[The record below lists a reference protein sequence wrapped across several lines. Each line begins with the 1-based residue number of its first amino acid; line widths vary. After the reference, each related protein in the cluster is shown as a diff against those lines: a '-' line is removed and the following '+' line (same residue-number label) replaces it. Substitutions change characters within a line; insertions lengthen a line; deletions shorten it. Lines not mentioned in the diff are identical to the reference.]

1 MKLLV
6 SESALGNLPSNKLK
20 VLNKIVATNFSH
32 RIMTISWNKTSANKL
47 FQSGGTKG
55 GKKRSRDT
63 GKVIGSMA
71 TSDTLHLVWRGRLP
85 KIEKHWQG
93 IGESRTVSEDIVR
106 ELPVIDP
113 DQLPMV
119 EVITR
124 DAIWATRTTDA
135 MVLPAIEESSEG
147 ESDAEIAEEKKKCNK
162 KKAKKECRSRTL
174 TRTPT
179 NEKQVPLTRYALH
192 PTVTRGI
199 LNTLKAGWV
208 VNYTPE
214 AGVSTMACVKEGLFS
229 VNVVKNEAHEKAIN
243 EYLLATIKKAFMTS
257 GNPLHKASFKKRMTA
272 VKEISEDS
280 SSSAS
285 DSNPPDGSANDVSD
299 DDDGDDDDGKK
310 KKKIKKKPNPE
321 EKQGEDDKE
330 KKKRKKHDK
339 ENKTPKDD
347 KEKKQPKGD
356 TEGKKGRKRV
366 KKSDPEDEEDGDD
379 ILNMLDG
386 HKEPKNR
393 KTRS

>member
-1 MKLLV
+1 
-6 SESALGNLPSNKLK
+6 
-20 VLNKIVATNFSH
+20 
-32 RIMTISWNKTSANKL
+32 
-47 FQSGGTKG
+47 
-55 GKKRSRDT
+55 
-63 GKVIGSMA
+63 MA

-119 EVITR
+119 EEITR
-124 DAIWATRTTDA
+124 DAVWATRTTEA
-135 MVLPAIEESSEG
+135 MVLPSIEESSDG
-147 ESDAEIAEEKKKCNK
+147 ESDAEISEERRKGNKKQEKKE
-162 KKAKKECRSRTL
+162 KKEAKVVSTVAKQPSRRRTL

-199 LNTLKAGWV
+199 LKTLKAVWV

-214 AGVSTMACVKEGLFS
+214 AGVSTMACIKEDIFS
-229 VNVVKNEAHEKAIN
+229 VNVVKNEAHENAIN
-243 EYLLATIKKAFMTS
+243 EYLLATIKEAFMTS

-272 VKEISEDS
+272 VKENSEDRS
-280 SSSAS
+280 SSSS
-285 DSNPPDGSANDVSD
+285 DSNPPDTSANDVSD
-299 DDDGDDDDGKK
+299 DDDDDDGKK
-310 KKKIKKKPNPE
+310 KKKIKKKLNPK
-321 EKQGEDDKE
+321 EKQGEDDEE
-330 KKKRKKHDK
+330 KQKRKKHDK
-339 ENKTPKDD
+339 EKKTPKDD

-366 KKSDPEDEEDGDD
+366 KNSNPEDEEDGYD
-379 ILNMLDG
+379 ILNVIDG
-386 HKEPKNR
+386 GKEPKHR
-393 KTRS
+393 KTSS